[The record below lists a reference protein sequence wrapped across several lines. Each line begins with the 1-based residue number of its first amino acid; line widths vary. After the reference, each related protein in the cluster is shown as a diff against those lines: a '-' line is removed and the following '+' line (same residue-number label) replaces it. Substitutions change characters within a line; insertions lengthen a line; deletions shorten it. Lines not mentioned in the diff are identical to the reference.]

1 MSNLLNPDHIL
12 ETWGLIG
19 LIVVVFAESG
29 LLIGFFLPG
38 DSLLVTAG
46 ILAAAGEMN
55 IVGVSVGCAV
65 AAVVGDQVGYAV
77 GAAAGPRIFET
88 DRRFLKRKHIDKAE
102 EFFAHHGGKS
112 IFLARFV
119 PIVRTLTPTLAG
131 AVKMDRRTFTMWN
144 VGGGIVWGG
153 GLTLAGFALGS
164 TIEDIDKYLL
174 PVIAVVV
181 ALSFLPVL
189 FEIRRHRRNPIDPD
203 AVTIDDVAAAVGTDP
218 SALDD

>member
-1 MSNLLNPDHIL
+1 MNPDHIL

-19 LIVVVFAESG
+19 LLVVVFAESG

-46 ILAAAGEMN
+46 ILASADKIN
-55 IVGVSVGCAV
+55 VFGVIIGCAV
-65 AAVVGDQVGYAV
+65 AAVVGDQVGYSV
-77 GAAAGPRIFET
+77 GAAAGPKVFEK
-88 DRRFLKRKHIDKAE
+88 DRRFLKRKHVDKAE
-102 EFFAHHGGKS
+102 EFFAHHGGRS

-131 AVKMDRRTFTMWN
+131 AVGMDRKTFTMWN
-144 VGGGIVWGG
+144 IGGGIIWGG
-153 GLTLAGFALGS
+153 GLTTAGFLLGS

-174 PVIAVVV
+174 PVIAVVI

-189 FEIRRHRRNPIDPD
+189 FEIRRHRQHPIDPD
-203 AVTIDDVAAAVGTDP
+203 AVTIEDVAAAVGVDP
-218 SALDD
+218 AELDRD